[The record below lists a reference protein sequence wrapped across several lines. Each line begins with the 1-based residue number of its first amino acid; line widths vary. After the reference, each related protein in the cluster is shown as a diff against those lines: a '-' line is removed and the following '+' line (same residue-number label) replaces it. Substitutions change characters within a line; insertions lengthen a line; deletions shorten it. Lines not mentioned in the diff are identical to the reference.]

1 MLVVAKFNEDVSWTQ
16 RQPYPVALMVKGQP
30 EGTPFNTPHVTH
42 GREGLSYLQFI
53 IDNYDGLPEH
63 IIFLHGHRTSWHA
76 TVSDALL

>member
-53 IDNYDGLPEH
+53 VDNYDSLPGRM
-63 IIFLHGHRTSWHA
+63 IFLHGHLGSWHLK
-76 TVSDALL
+76 VGSS